1 MSVILS
7 VPFLSVCLYVSPF
20 SCQSFLLSIYS
31 SFRPIVSVHP
41 HVLLS
46 FNFCHLS
53 FISFALPPVCLF
65 SFLSLFLFVRL
76 SVIYH
81 ILVRLY
87 GFLSLFSSLCPN
99 TSPSVC
105 PPVSPHSTC
114 PFVRMSF
121 LYFVSPSV

>member
-46 FNFCHLS
+46 FIFCHLS

-81 ILVRLY
+81 ILVHLY

-99 TSPSVC
+99 ISPSVC

-114 PFVRMSF
+114 PFVRMYF